1 MWRVLAV
8 VSVAVATTT
17 HLSFDVKD
25 GVNPV
30 SKVVKLLTDMQKQL
44 KAEKATDE
52 ENYEKLSCWCET
64 NNKDK
69 TAAIEQYEATVKD
82 LESEIESRT
91 KRAERLADQIKAK
104 QAEVETTQQ
113 SIYSAEEQREEEG
126 RKNQKEMVEMT
137 SNIEALKGAIVVLK
151 KHQLTAF
158 PQMKLNFLSVRS
170 QKHALNPED
179 DLDRLSAWMTQHRFA
194 SLPEASEKDI
204 ETAVSKYVNHDKQ
217 ERKTVSEY
225 SASELSMLAKAK
237 KLVHT
242 FTQTHSTYAPY
253 ANQSGEIFG
262 ILTQLLEEMTGDLKA
277 LEERDAKSA
286 KESTELLV
294 ELKTSLAE
302 AEKMLKNK
310 EMQAAENKK
319 ALADAKEALKDTET
333 SLDADSKF
341 LKEVIDMCGKADEM
355 WEERKKT
362 REEEIAA
369 ISEALSMLT
378 ADDARDMFT
387 STYSFLQMRV
397 QRRRLSAVNRAA
409 NILAHAAEKSNDA
422 SLLALSTSMR
432 LDGFEKVK
440 KAIDEMIADLKQ
452 EQADEVKHKD
462 WCNEELHTN
471 EMDTIAKTNTKKD
484 LEAKVDS
491 LTEQIDTLAK
501 EIKETKAALAQTKVE
516 LQSANMDRVE
526 ENKAFQATI
535 DEQRATQKLL
545 LKVQDRLNE
554 FYAKKGAFLQGKV
567 NGKQP
572 VMPVRFDDYK
582 KNAGASP
589 VITMIGNLIQDAK
602 NLEKEAIT
610 DENNA
615 QTAYEEYVT
624 EANGS
629 MDAKARDI
637 VNKSELKAT
646 AETELEQANVDL
658 DTTKGE
664 IEVLAKYAGDVHKAC
679 DFVLKNFDIRQTAR
693 GEEIEA
699 LGQAKAILSGM
710 A

>member
-1 MWRVLAV
+1 
-8 VSVAVATTT
+8 
-17 HLSFDVKD
+17 
-25 GVNPV
+25 
-30 SKVVKLLTDMQKQL
+30 
-44 KAEKATDE
+44 
-52 ENYEKLSCWCET
+52 
-64 NNKDK
+64 
-69 TAAIEQYEATVKD
+69 
-82 LESEIESRT
+82 
-91 KRAERLADQIKAK
+91 
-104 QAEVETTQQ
+104 
-113 SIYSAEEQREEEG
+113 
-126 RKNQKEMVEMT
+126 
-137 SNIEALKGAIVVLK
+137 
-151 KHQLTAF
+151 
-158 PQMKLNFLSVRS
+158 
-170 QKHALNPED
+170 
-179 DLDRLSAWMTQHRFA
+179 MTQHRFA

-204 ETAVSKYVNHDKQ
+204 EKAVTKYVNHDMK

-225 SASELSMLAKAK
+225 SANELSMLAKAK

-242 FTQTHSTYAPY
+242 FTQTHETYAPY
-253 ANQSGEIFG
+253 ASQSGEIFG
-262 ILTQLLEEMTGDLKA
+262 ILKQLYEEMGGDLKA

-286 KESTELLV
+286 KETAELLV

-440 KAIDEMIADLKQ
+440 KAINEMIADLKT

-462 WCNEELHTN
+462 WCNGELHTN
-471 EMDTIAKTNTKKD
+471 EMDTIATTNTKKD
-484 LEAKVDS
+484 LEAKIDS
-491 LTEQIDTLAK
+491 LTEQIDTLATD
-501 EIKETKAALAQTKVE
+501 IKNTKAALAQTKVE

-554 FYAKKGAFLQGKV
+554 FYAKKEAFFQGK
-567 NGKQP
+567 QSP

-589 VITMIGNLIQDAK
+589 VITMIGNLITDAK

-699 LGQAKAILSGM
+699 LGQALAILSGM

>member
-1 MWRVLAV
+1 
-8 VSVAVATTT
+8 
-17 HLSFDVKD
+17 
-25 GVNPV
+25 
-30 SKVVKLLTDMQKQL
+30 
-44 KAEKATDE
+44 
-52 ENYEKLSCWCET
+52 
-64 NNKDK
+64 
-69 TAAIEQYEATVKD
+69 
-82 LESEIESRT
+82 
-91 KRAERLADQIKAK
+91 
-104 QAEVETTQQ
+104 
-113 SIYSAEEQREEEG
+113 
-126 RKNQKEMVEMT
+126 
-137 SNIEALKGAIVVLK
+137 
-151 KHQLTAF
+151 
-158 PQMKLNFLSVRS
+158 
-170 QKHALNPED
+170 
-179 DLDRLSAWMTQHRFA
+179 
-194 SLPEASEKDI
+194 
-204 ETAVSKYVNHDKQ
+204 
-217 ERKTVSEY
+217 
-225 SASELSMLAKAK
+225 
-237 KLVHT
+237 
-242 FTQTHSTYAPY
+242 
-253 ANQSGEIFG
+253 
-262 ILTQLLEEMTGDLKA
+262 
-277 LEERDAKSA
+277 
-286 KESTELLV
+286 
-294 ELKTSLAE
+294 
-302 AEKMLKNK
+302 
-310 EMQAAENKK
+310 
-319 ALADAKEALKDTET
+319 
-333 SLDADSKF
+333 
-341 LKEVIDMCGKADEM
+341 M

-362 REEEIAA
+362 REEELAG

-462 WCNEELHTN
+462 WCNEELHT
-471 EMDTIAKTNTKKD
+471 EQMDTI
-484 LEAKVDS
+484 V
-491 LTEQIDTLAK
+491 K

-545 LKVQDRLNE
+545 TKVQDRLNE

-589 VITMIGNLIQDAK
+589 VITMIGNLITDAK
-602 NLEKEAIT
+602 NLENEAIT

-637 VNKSELKAT
+637 VNKSELRRPPRPSSSRRT
-646 AETELEQANVDL
+646 WTS
-658 DTTKGE
+658 T
-664 IEVLAKYAGDVHKAC
+664 
-679 DFVLKNFDIRQTAR
+679 RR
-693 GEEIEA
+693 
-699 LGQAKAILSGM
+699 
-710 A
+710 

>member
-1 MWRVLAV
+1 MLAV

-137 SNIEALKGAIVVLK
+137 SNIEALKGAVVVLK

-204 ETAVSKYVNHDKQ
+204 ETAVSKYVNHDMK
-217 ERKTVSEY
+217 ERKTVTDY

-242 FTQTHSTYAPY
+242 FTQTHTTYAPY

-319 ALADAKEALKDTET
+319 ALADAKEALKDT
-333 SLDADSKF
+333 
-341 LKEVIDMCGKADEM
+341 
-355 WEERKKT
+355 
-362 REEEIAA
+362 
-369 ISEALSMLT
+369 
-378 ADDARDMFT
+378 
-387 STYSFLQMRV
+387 
-397 QRRRLSAVNRAA
+397 
-409 NILAHAAEKSNDA
+409 
-422 SLLALSTSMR
+422 
-432 LDGFEKVK
+432 
-440 KAIDEMIADLKQ
+440 
-452 EQADEVKHKD
+452 
-462 WCNEELHTN
+462 
-471 EMDTIAKTNTKKD
+471 
-484 LEAKVDS
+484 
-491 LTEQIDTLAK
+491 
-501 EIKETKAALAQTKVE
+501 
-516 LQSANMDRVE
+516 
-526 ENKAFQATI
+526 
-535 DEQRATQKLL
+535 
-545 LKVQDRLNE
+545 
-554 FYAKKGAFLQGKV
+554 
-567 NGKQP
+567 
-572 VMPVRFDDYK
+572 
-582 KNAGASP
+582 
-589 VITMIGNLIQDAK
+589 
-602 NLEKEAIT
+602 
-610 DENNA
+610 
-615 QTAYEEYVT
+615 
-624 EANGS
+624 
-629 MDAKARDI
+629 
-637 VNKSELKAT
+637 
-646 AETELEQANVDL
+646 
-658 DTTKGE
+658 
-664 IEVLAKYAGDVHKAC
+664 
-679 DFVLKNFDIRQTAR
+679 
-693 GEEIEA
+693 
-699 LGQAKAILSGM
+699 
-710 A
+710 

>member
-1 MWRVLAV
+1 
-8 VSVAVATTT
+8 
-17 HLSFDVKD
+17 
-25 GVNPV
+25 
-30 SKVVKLLTDMQKQL
+30 
-44 KAEKATDE
+44 
-52 ENYEKLSCWCET
+52 
-64 NNKDK
+64 
-69 TAAIEQYEATVKD
+69 
-82 LESEIESRT
+82 
-91 KRAERLADQIKAK
+91 
-104 QAEVETTQQ
+104 
-113 SIYSAEEQREEEG
+113 
-126 RKNQKEMVEMT
+126 
-137 SNIEALKGAIVVLK
+137 
-151 KHQLTAF
+151 
-158 PQMKLNFLSVRS
+158 
-170 QKHALNPED
+170 
-179 DLDRLSAWMTQHRFA
+179 
-194 SLPEASEKDI
+194 
-204 ETAVSKYVNHDKQ
+204 
-217 ERKTVSEY
+217 
-225 SASELSMLAKAK
+225 
-237 KLVHT
+237 
-242 FTQTHSTYAPY
+242 
-253 ANQSGEIFG
+253 
-262 ILTQLLEEMTGDLKA
+262 
-277 LEERDAKSA
+277 
-286 KESTELLV
+286 
-294 ELKTSLAE
+294 
-302 AEKMLKNK
+302 
-310 EMQAAENKK
+310 
-319 ALADAKEALKDTET
+319 
-333 SLDADSKF
+333 
-341 LKEVIDMCGKADEM
+341 
-355 WEERKKT
+355 
-362 REEEIAA
+362 
-369 ISEALSMLT
+369 MLT

-471 EMDTIAKTNTKKD
+471 QMDTI
-484 LEAKVDS
+484 
-491 LTEQIDTLAK
+491 AK

-545 LKVQDRLNE
+545 TKVQDRLNE
-554 FYAKKGAFLQGKV
+554 FYAKKGAFLQNKV

-582 KNAGASP
+582 KNAGANP
-589 VITMIGNLIQDAK
+589 VITMIGNLITDAK
-602 NLEKEAIT
+602 NLENEAIT

>member
-1 MWRVLAV
+1 
-8 VSVAVATTT
+8 
-17 HLSFDVKD
+17 
-25 GVNPV
+25 
-30 SKVVKLLTDMQKQL
+30 
-44 KAEKATDE
+44 
-52 ENYEKLSCWCET
+52 
-64 NNKDK
+64 
-69 TAAIEQYEATVKD
+69 
-82 LESEIESRT
+82 
-91 KRAERLADQIKAK
+91 
-104 QAEVETTQQ
+104 
-113 SIYSAEEQREEEG
+113 
-126 RKNQKEMVEMT
+126 
-137 SNIEALKGAIVVLK
+137 
-151 KHQLTAF
+151 
-158 PQMKLNFLSVRS
+158 
-170 QKHALNPED
+170 
-179 DLDRLSAWMTQHRFA
+179 
-194 SLPEASEKDI
+194 
-204 ETAVSKYVNHDKQ
+204 
-217 ERKTVSEY
+217 
-225 SASELSMLAKAK
+225 
-237 KLVHT
+237 
-242 FTQTHSTYAPY
+242 
-253 ANQSGEIFG
+253 
-262 ILTQLLEEMTGDLKA
+262 
-277 LEERDAKSA
+277 
-286 KESTELLV
+286 
-294 ELKTSLAE
+294 
-302 AEKMLKNK
+302 
-310 EMQAAENKK
+310 
-319 ALADAKEALKDTET
+319 
-333 SLDADSKF
+333 
-341 LKEVIDMCGKADEM
+341 
-355 WEERKKT
+355 
-362 REEEIAA
+362 
-369 ISEALSMLT
+369 
-378 ADDARDMFT
+378 
-387 STYSFLQMRV
+387 
-397 QRRRLSAVNRAA
+397 
-409 NILAHAAEKSNDA
+409 
-422 SLLALSTSMR
+422 
-432 LDGFEKVK
+432 
-440 KAIDEMIADLKQ
+440 MIADLKQ

-491 LTEQIDTLAK
+491 LTEQIDTLVK
-501 EIKETKAALAQTKVE
+501 EIKETKAALA
-516 LQSANMDRVE
+516 

-545 LKVQDRLNE
+545 TKVQDRLNE

-589 VITMIGNLIQDAK
+589 VITMIGNLITDAK
-602 NLEKEAIT
+602 NLENEAIT